1 MRTLSRNGS
10 KRDAKRSLTCAL
22 PIRIQPSLVKDF
34 TRLHSCHLSAP
45 CCLSLPF
52 PLRRVW
58 ATRRFFNLR
67 INYAPAVS
75 FTREPINDSLM
86 NPIQLMLIRDSR
98 SLYNFALRCAV
109 LTLLTFLRCVMFRV
123 NTAFLSH
130 ILRANL
136 TGLGVRQFSSG
147 VLMSRMPLT
156 SSTDF
161 RSLYNFAL
169 RCAVLTLL
177 TFFHFVMFRVN
188 TAFLSH
194 ILRANLTELDVRQ
207 FSSGVLMSRMPL
219 TSSTDFR
226 SLYNFA
232 LRCAVLTLLTFLRCV
247 MSRVNTAFLSHI
259 LRANLAEPGVRQF
272 SSGVLMSRMPLTSSI
287 DFRSLYNFALRCA
300 VLTLLTFL
308 RCVMS
313 RVNTAFLPHIL
324 RANLTGLGVRQFSSG
339 VLMSRMP
346 LTSSTDFRS
355 LYNLALRCAV
365 LTLLTFLRCVMSR
378 VNTAFLP
385 HILRANLA
393 ELGVRQFS
401 FGVLVSRMEFLG
413 QITNSCIK
421 NISPPCRVDPIYLS
435 PLYNTAG
442 QHGIFYGG
450 NVYGW
455 NQNFFVVGSAVLPR
469 LVFLDEQGLR
479 QHGFFKNI
487 HKRRAN
493 VTEPGFRRTS
503 SDVLIIQVKRLG
515 QITNS
520 CIKNISPPCRVD
532 HLYLAPLHNT
542 AGQHGI
548 LYGGNVYGWNQNFFV
563 VGSAV
568 LPRLVFL
575 DEQGLRQHGFFKN
588 IHKRRANVTEPGF
601 RRTSSNVLIIQ
612 VKRLGQITNSC
623 IKNISPPCR
632 VDPIYLSPLYN
643 TAGQHG
649 IFYGGNMYGWNQ
661 NFFVVSSAVLLR
673 LVFLD
678 EQGLRQHGFFK
689 NISPMCRVGPIYLAP
704 LHNTAGQHGILY
716 GGSRYGWNQI
726 FVCYLNFIASA
737 SRVDPLYLSP
747 PYNTAGQHGIL
758 YGGNRYS
765 WYQILIC
772 WLNFIA
778 SASRVDPLYLSP
790 LHSTAG
796 QHGILYGNNRHNW
809 HQILICWLNFIA
821 SASRVDPLYL
831 APLHNTAGQHGI
843 LYGNNRHSWDQI
855 LICWLNF
862 IASASRVDPLYLSPP
877 YNTAGQHGI
886 FNGNNR
892 HGWDQIFVCYL
903 NFIASAS
910 RVDPLYLAPLHN
922 TAGQHGILYGGNR
935 YGWGRIV
942 NNCFNITQ
950 HPPCC
955 PSLSFLLGKGWA
967 TRRSFLKSH
976 KRCARRV
983 ASSCFPCWTRSGA
996 TWFFGNRPRL
1006 GYMPLSQM
1014 AGTLMA

>member
-1 MRTLSRNGS
+1 MHTLSRNGS
-10 KRDAKRSLTCAL
+10 KRDAKRSLTGAL

-34 TRLHSCHLSAP
+34 MRLHSCHLSAP
-45 CCLSLPF
+45 CCLSLLF

-58 ATRRFFNLR
+58 ATRRFFSLR

-86 NPIQLMLIRDSR
+86 SPRQLLE
-98 SLYNFALRCAV
+98 LY
-109 LTLLTFLRCVMFRV
+109 
-123 NTAFLSH
+123 
-130 ILRANL
+130 
-136 TGLGVRQFSSG
+136 
-147 VLMSRMPLT
+147 
-156 SSTDF
+156 
-161 RSLYNFAL
+161 
-169 RCAVLTLL
+169 
-177 TFFHFVMFRVN
+177 
-188 TAFLSH
+188 
-194 ILRANLTELDVRQ
+194 ILRANLTELGARQ

-247 MSRVNTAFLSHI
+247 MFRVNTAFLSRI
-259 LRANLAEPGVRQF
+259 LRANLTGLGVRQF
-272 SSGVLMSRMPLTSSI
+272 SPGVLMSRMPLTSST

-308 RCVMS
+308 RCVMF
-313 RVNTAFLPHIL
+313 RVNTAFLSRIL
-324 RANLTGLGVRQFSSG
+324 RASLAELGVRQFSFG

-355 LYNLALRCAV
+355 LYNFALRCAV
-365 LTLLTFLRCVMSR
+365 LTLLTFLRCAMSR
-378 VNTAFLP
+378 VNTAFLS
-385 HILRANLA
+385 HILRANLTG
-393 ELGVRQFS
+393 LGARQFS
-401 FGVLVSRMEFLG
+401 SGVLMSRMERLG

-421 NISPPCRVDPIYLS
+421 NISPPCRVDPLYLS
-435 PLYNTAG
+435 PPYNTAGQHGIFYGGNMYGWNQNFFVVSSAVLLRLVFLDEQGLRQHGFFKNMHKRRANVTEPGFRRTSSDVLIIQVKRLGQITNSCIKNISPMCRVDPIYLAPPHNTAGQHGTFYGSNRHGWDQILICFLDFIASASRVDPLYRSPPYNTAGQHGIFYGGNMYGWNQNFFVVGSAVLLRLVLLDEQGLRQHGFFKNIHKRRANVTEPGFRQTSSDVLIIQVKRLGQITNSCIKNISPPCRVDPLYLAPLHNTAG

-487 HKRRAN
+487 
-493 VTEPGFRRTS
+493 
-503 SDVLIIQVKRLG
+503 
-515 QITNS
+515 
-520 CIKNISPPCRVD
+520 
-532 HLYLAPLHNT
+532 
-542 AGQHGI
+542 
-548 LYGGNVYGWNQNFFV
+548 
-563 VGSAV
+563 
-568 LPRLVFL
+568 
-575 DEQGLRQHGFFKN
+575 
-588 IHKRRANVTEPGF
+588 
-601 RRTSSNVLIIQ
+601 
-612 VKRLGQITNSC
+612 
-623 IKNISPPCR
+623 
-632 VDPIYLSPLYN
+632 
-643 TAGQHG
+643 
-649 IFYGGNMYGWNQ
+649 
-661 NFFVVSSAVLLR
+661 
-673 LVFLD
+673 
-678 EQGLRQHGFFK
+678 
-689 NISPMCRVGPIYLAP
+689 SPMCRVGPIYLSP
-704 LHNTAGQHGILY
+704 LYNTAGQHGILY

-996 TWFFGNRPRL
+996 TWFFENRPRL